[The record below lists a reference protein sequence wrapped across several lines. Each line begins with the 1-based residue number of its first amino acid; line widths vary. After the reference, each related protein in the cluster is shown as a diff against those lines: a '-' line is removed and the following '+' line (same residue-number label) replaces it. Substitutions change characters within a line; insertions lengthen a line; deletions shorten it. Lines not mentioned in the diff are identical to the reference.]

1 MLIRVSGYNDGAK
14 EYLEEGVKKEREFT
28 RDELDE
34 RVMLWGNLD
43 LTQKIYQ
50 QIPDNGQ
57 ERYVSITMSFFE
69 EHIPVETM
77 KDIVQE
83 YRQFLMYAYRDDEYN
98 FYAEAHLPKIKQVQ
112 DKKTEEMIDRK
123 PHIHMIIPEVN
134 LLSGNVINPRG
145 NYTANEKYFEVF
157 QEYINQKYNLV
168 SPRERVRVDP
178 TNA

>member
-57 ERYVSITMSFFE
+57 ERYVS
-69 EHIPVETM
+69 
-77 KDIVQE
+77 
-83 YRQFLMYAYRDDEYN
+83 
-98 FYAEAHLPKIKQVQ
+98 
-112 DKKTEEMIDRK
+112 
-123 PHIHMIIPEVN
+123 
-134 LLSGNVINPRG
+134 
-145 NYTANEKYFEVF
+145 
-157 QEYINQKYNLV
+157 
-168 SPRERVRVDP
+168 
-178 TNA
+178 

>member
-34 RVMLWGNLD
+34 RVMLLGNLD

-57 ERYVSITMSFFE
+57 ERYVSITMSFLE

-77 KDIVQE
+77 KDI
-83 YRQFLMYAYRDDEYN
+83 A
-98 FYAEAHLPKIKQVQ
+98 
-112 DKKTEEMIDRK
+112 
-123 PHIHMIIPEVN
+123 
-134 LLSGNVINPRG
+134 
-145 NYTANEKYFEVF
+145 
-157 QEYINQKYNLV
+157 
-168 SPRERVRVDP
+168 
-178 TNA
+178 